1 MLLLPPPPATPPQ
14 PADNEEETR
23 GGVVDSA
30 CPTFVFLQLFK
41 VVSGTRA
48 VAGISAGGLVRGNEP
63 L

>member
-23 GGVVDSA
+23 GGVDSA

-48 VAGISAGGLVRGNEP
+48 VPGISAGGLVRGNEP